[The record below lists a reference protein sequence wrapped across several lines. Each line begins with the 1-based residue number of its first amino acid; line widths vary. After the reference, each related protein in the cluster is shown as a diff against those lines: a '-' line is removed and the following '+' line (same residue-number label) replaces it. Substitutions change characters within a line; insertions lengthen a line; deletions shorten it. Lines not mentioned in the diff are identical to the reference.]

1 MWETWNGVVEP
12 DEGEQ
17 GWNARGSSK
26 WEVREPP
33 GHRGCPYDGNPSGC
47 QNWGEESRRVQEQ
60 HQGELIK

>member
-33 GHRGCPYDGNPSGC
+33 GHRGCPYDGTLQGVRT
-47 QNWGEESRRVQEQ
+47 GVRRADVCRSN
-60 HQGELIK
+60 IKVS